1 MLTLIRRTVIPVLG
15 EQPSGASVSMKGCS
29 EDEGQKDKCGD
40 FTAASPRLTVGGCT
54 WEFTPILRSSH
65 CSSLTVTTRCS

>member
-29 EDEGQKDKCGD
+29 EDEGQKDKCGERG
-40 FTAASPRLTVGGCT
+40 TLPRH
-54 WEFTPILRSSH
+54 LRGLRWVAVRG
-65 CSSLTVTTRCS
+65 SSLPY